1 MQQQLSGAA
10 ATTNGGPRVSFNRD
24 VHVKRIGKHPSEYES
39 SQGPSYHQLPPDI
52 DPADIRKEAAL
63 VIAQAGRHHSKAAA
77 NGDRDNISNFRNKQK
92 RQSDAQ
98 RFHSLPTRKKKGK
111 PVARSA
117 SDASSKK
124 PASKRPSI
132 FGLFSRKSDSNV
144 SQLERDPRFEDV
156 GARRLVRSKS
166 DVGGRTQPDS
176 RVTKR
181 PEAATGSATAP
192 GTGTGAGTGSASKQQ
207 LSPIIEQ
214 AQREEFFEKDYF
226 RERERRKS
234 DAVTL
239 REKDESGLSELL
251 TRSRSQ
257 VEPDASLLK
266 REHPAAAAAA
276 AAAPTGGNSSISA
289 GIRDR
294 IDTLKAKSN
303 ENMHSSQQPAERLPL
318 TKGRTVDGLVKRLS
332 MERFS
337 PQPYISQPGFSY
349 IRPNEGITYAQLDHS
364 PLDETRQRSPLGRDM
379 RSPQREFA
387 PARPPRAN
395 DRPPQHS
402 PGQGSYSPTS
412 NGGAPLPTRASHSHS
427 HSHSPSPWQQLSPR
441 NLSDEDEG
449 LGYEP
454 RKVYYEEEYP
464 PRRPEPPIVPVIRSV
479 SPAPYLDELGY
490 RRAQLETR
498 ILTRRFGEG
507 AATLE
512 RHNRVEQQPER
523 ERERDRERD
532 RDRGRVYLSPERDE
546 ERFQRLAV
554 RPTELSHEYPQ
565 QQERSQVDGTL
576 PKMEK
581 TSRYRHTKYYDD
593 GHGGVKETYV
603 RETQRDGQIRESRH
617 RERIG
622 ERERDYNSAD
632 RLEHEPKSLDSQ
644 LTGTDLYR
652 SSPELRPNQQQQQ
665 QQQPQPQQS
674 SHQPQDYWQSSLKR
688 DKLQQRSFDKGD
700 SGIENDFRKE
710 SFNGDL
716 TTRWRKRTALDD
728 MRACESFLRK
738 ERRDSAQQRQLQR
751 QAIIPARLRR
761 ENSYVYRERSIDD
774 GSHFDPHLDK
784 YPVATSTLRR
794 REQHSQSQS
803 QSHSQSQSRED
814 SSTLKRNKKLGG
826 FEKVKQLFTG
836 AASGSQGGSGRSSG
850 SNVSSGKKERL
861 SNGNSNS
868 STLSRRD
875 KEKQKE
881 REKERERERYMVREE
896 EMRSRYREH
905 QALAEENSREPKTI
919 DISMRRRLST
929 PKASPLLLKRSP
941 ADKPPKKLPQKAK
954 EAKEASPVKVE
965 KTSWFKS
972 LDRRAKSS
980 PKELNV
986 SVNGHSENSSSLK
999 RSKRNATAAPAKNLR
1014 FFGDT
1019 DLDSNPPTIS
1029 KASSMPRSRPSL
1041 GQSKHSQSAYNLDRS
1056 PPPPSRD
1063 YRHTLSG
1070 QSQGGLPSAVGSRQR
1085 ASSMQHLDNGSD
1097 EVDFRKRRH
1106 YSRSRELHDISESGS
1121 EPEPAERHKR
1131 SSTQRAMSLERSA
1144 ADGQRSQR
1152 FEDRPLTGPPKP
1164 ARSAERRGL
1173 LSSLGQENVG
1183 YGRDRYPAESS
1194 GTEGESSLHSQ
1205 RSVVY
1210 LHATTVGDIPQ
1221 PYNLRRRSESRED
1234 LRKGGTGTG
1243 AGAAKQQQQPPP
1255 LQPMTRTVSRSVSML
1270 APWKPKHISEG
1281 YEINYSQEQNKR
1293 MSTLPRKPPPHNGA
1307 TSASTLSRL
1316 GRKNETSTPSRRY
1329 HMDSLDRPP
1338 PPRSVLSASNLR
1350 SAKTK

>member
-1 MQQQLSGAA
+1 MQLQSGAASAA

-24 VHVKRIGKHPSEYES
+24 VHVKRIGKHPSEYGDS
-39 SQGPSYHQLPPDI
+39 VNLQSYHQLPPDI
-52 DPADIRKEAAL
+52 DPEDIRKEAAL
-63 VIAQAGRHHSKAAA
+63 VIAQAGRHHSKAE
-77 NGDRDNISNFRNKQK
+77 NGDHIPNFKVKHPK
-92 RQSDAQ
+92 RQSQPSD
-98 RFHSLPTRKKKGK
+98 FNSLPTRRKKSGK
-111 PVARSA
+111 PVARSV

-132 FGLFSRKSDSNV
+132 FGLFGGKKTDSNA
-144 SQLERDPRFEDV
+144 SQLDRDPRFEDG

-166 DVGGRTQPDS
+166 DVGSSKVAARKSNPED
-176 RVTKR
+176 R
-181 PEAATGSATAP
+181 PSQ
-192 GTGTGAGTGSASKQQ
+192 SKQQ

-214 AQREEFFEKDYF
+214 SQREDFFEKDYF

-239 REKDESGLSELL
+239 REKDESGRGLRELL
-251 TRSRSQ
+251 ARSRSQ
-257 VEPDASLLK
+257 AELDGPLITGEAPVTASS
-266 REHPAAAAAA
+266 
-276 AAAPTGGNSSISA
+276 TSISA

-294 IDTLKAKSN
+294 IETLKAKSG

-337 PQPYISQPGFSY
+337 PQPVISQPGFSY
-349 IRPNEGITYAQLDHS
+349 IRPNDGITYAQLD
-364 PLDETRQRSPLGRDM
+364 LGEDQTLRRDV
-379 RSPQREFA
+379 RTPQREIPSMTA
-387 PARPPRAN
+387 PARPPRAT
-395 DRPPQHS
+395 DSRP
-402 PGQGSYSPTS
+402 SYSPTS
-412 NGGAPLPTRASHSHS
+412 PVNGAPLGSRP
-427 HSHSPSPWQQLSPR
+427 SHSPSPWQQLSPR

-454 RKVYYEEEYP
+454 RKVYYEEDLS
-464 PRRPEPPIVPVIRSV
+464 RRSEPPIVPVIRSV
-479 SPAPYLDELGY
+479 SPSPYLDELGY

-507 AATLE
+507 ATLE
-512 RHNRVEQQPER
+512 RNRPTPER
-523 ERERDRERD
+523 E
-532 RDRGRVYLSPERDE
+532 PERI
-546 ERFQRLAV
+546 QRITV
-554 RPTELSHEYPQ
+554 R
-565 QQERSQVDGTL
+565 QEPVQENGSTIPR
-576 PKMEK
+576 MEK

-603 RETQRDGQIRESRH
+603 RETQRDGQVRESRH
-617 RERIG
+617 KERIG
-622 ERERDYNSAD
+622 DRDREYNSAD
-632 RLEHEPKSLDSQ
+632 RLEQEPKSLDSQ
-644 LTGTDLYR
+644 LTDQYR
-652 SSPELRPNQQQQQ
+652 SSPELRAQQTLHREQRE
-665 QQQPQPQQS
+665 PQEF
-674 SHQPQDYWQSSLKR
+674 WQSSLKR

-716 TTRWRKRTALDD
+716 TTRWRKRTVHDD
-728 MRACESFLRK
+728 MRATESFLRK
-738 ERRDSAQQRQLQR
+738 ERRDSAQQQRQLQQQR
-751 QAIIPARLRR
+751 QTAPARLRR
-761 ENSYVYRERSIDD
+761 EHSYVYRERSIDD

-803 QSHSQSQSRED
+803 QSQSRED
-814 SSTLKRNKKLGG
+814 SGTLKRNKKLGG

-836 AASGSQGGSGRSSG
+836 TGGSHGGSGRSSG
-850 SNVSSGKKERL
+850 SNVSSGKKDRM
-861 SNGNSNS
+861 SNGNS

-875 KEKQKE
+875 KEKDK
-881 REKERERERYMVREE
+881 ERERYMVREE

-905 QALAEENSREPKTI
+905 HSLAEETSREPKTI

-929 PKASPLLLKRSP
+929 PKASPLLVKRSP
-941 ADKPPKKLPQKAK
+941 ADKPPKKQPKAK
-954 EAKEASPVKVE
+954 DATPPKVE
-965 KTSWFKS
+965 KTSWFRS

-986 SVNGHSENSSSLK
+986 SVNGHSETTSSLK
-999 RSKRNATAAPAKNLR
+999 RTKRNPTTAPAKNLR

-1019 DLDSNPPTIS
+1019 DLDSNPPTLS
-1029 KASSMPRSRPSL
+1029 KASSMPRSRPTL
-1041 GQSKHSQSAYNLDRS
+1041 GQSKHSQSAFNLDRS
-1056 PPPPSRD
+1056 PPPLGRD
-1063 YRHTLSG
+1063 YRHSLAGQVKS
-1070 QSQGGLPSAVGSRQR
+1070 QSQSSSRQR
-1085 ASSMQHLDNGSD
+1085 ATSMQHLDNGGSD

-1131 SSTQRAMSLERSA
+1131 SSTAGQRAMSLERTV
-1144 ADGQRSQR
+1144 DGPRSQR
-1152 FEDRPLTGPPKP
+1152 IEDRPMMGPPKP
-1164 ARSAERRGL
+1164 ARGADRRGL
-1173 LSSLGQENVG
+1173 LNSLGQENLG

-1221 PYNLRRRSESRED
+1221 PYNLRRRSMSRDD
-1234 LRKGGTGTG
+1234 LRKG
-1243 AGAAKQQQQPPP
+1243 KQQSPQQPAP

-1270 APWKPKHISEG
+1270 APWKPKHISDG

-1316 GRKNETSTPSRRY
+1316 SRKTETSTPTRRY
-1329 HMDSLDRPP
+1329 HMDNIERPP

>member
-1 MQQQLSGAA
+1 MQLPHHTGAS
-10 ATTNGGPRVSFNRD
+10 NGGPRVSFNRD
-24 VHVKRIGKHPSEYES
+24 VHVKRIGKRPSEYEPPANL
-39 SQGPSYHQLPPDI
+39 QSYHQLPPDI

-63 VIAQAGRHHSKAAA
+63 VIAQAGRHHSKAE
-77 NGDRDNISNFRNKQK
+77 NGDHIPNFRSKQR
-92 RQSDAQ
+92 RQSQPSD
-98 RFHSLPTRKKKGK
+98 FHSLPTRRKKGK

-117 SDASSKK
+117 SDASTKK
-124 PASKRPSI
+124 PVVKRPSI
-132 FGLFSRKSDSNV
+132 FGLFSRKSDP
-144 SQLERDPRFEDV
+144 QLDRDPRFEDG

-166 DVGGRTQPDS
+166 DVGSSKLARKSEEKAHGNQS
-176 RVTKR
+176 Q
-181 PEAATGSATAP
+181 
-192 GTGTGAGTGSASKQQ
+192 SKQQ

-214 AQREEFFEKDYF
+214 AQREDFFEKDYF

-234 DAVTL
+234 DAVTP
-239 REKDESGLSELL
+239 REKDESGRGLNELL
-251 TRSRSQ
+251 ARSRSQ
-257 VEPDASLLK
+257 AEIDGPLLSSG
-266 REHPAAAAAA
+266 PG
-276 AAAPTGGNSSISA
+276 PGTGTGTGAGPSISA

-294 IDTLKAKSN
+294 IETLQARSG

-337 PQPYISQPGFSY
+337 PQPVISQPAFSY
-349 IRPNEGITYAQLDHS
+349 IRPNEGITYAQLDLGEDQVRRPS
-364 PLDETRQRSPLGRDM
+364 LDRDV
-379 RSPQREFA
+379 RTPQREFA
-387 PARPPRAN
+387 PARPPRAS
-395 DRPPQHS
+395 DVRP
-402 PGQGSYSPTS
+402 SYSPTS
-412 NGGAPLPTRASHSHS
+412 NGVPLATSRP
-427 HSHSPSPWQQLSPR
+427 SHSPSPWQQLSPR

-454 RKVYYEEEYP
+454 RKVYYEDEFS
-464 PRRPEPPIVPVIRSV
+464 RRAEPPIVPVIRSV

-507 AATLE
+507 ATLE
-512 RHNRVEQQPER
+512 RNREMGRPTPDREPER
-523 ERERDRERD
+523 LHR
-532 RDRGRVYLSPERDE
+532 P
-546 ERFQRLAV
+546 V
-554 RPTELSHEYPQ
+554 RQELSSEYPP
-565 QQERSQVDGTL
+565 ERSQLDTGSTL
-576 PKMEK
+576 PRMEK

-593 GHGGVKETYV
+593 GQGGVKETYV
-603 RETQRDGQIRESRH
+603 RETQRDGQVRESRH

-644 LTGTDLYR
+644 LTDQYR
-652 SSPELRPNQQQQQ
+652 SSPELRAQTQTLQRETRETRE
-665 QQQPQPQQS
+665 
-674 SHQPQDYWQSSLKR
+674 PQDYWQSSLKR

-716 TTRWRKRTALDD
+716 TTKWRKRTVHDD
-728 MRACESFLRK
+728 IRACDSFLRK
-738 ERRDSAQQRQLQR
+738 ERRDSAQQRQIQR
-751 QAIIPARLRR
+751 QAVPSRLRR
-761 ENSYVYRERSIDD
+761 EHSYVYRERSIDD

-803 QSHSQSQSRED
+803 QSQSQNQSRED
-814 SSTLKRNKKLGG
+814 SGTLKRNKKLGG

-836 AASGSQGGSGRSSG
+836 SAGAGAGSHGGSGRSSG
-850 SNVSSGKKERL
+850 SNVSSGKKDRM
-861 SNGNSNS
+861 SNGNS

-875 KEKQKE
+875 KEKEKE
-881 REKERERERYMVREE
+881 REKERERYMVREE

-905 QALAEENSREPKTI
+905 HTEEALREPKTI

-929 PKASPLLLKRSP
+929 PKASPLLVKRSP
-941 ADKPPKKLPQKAK
+941 ADKPPKKQPKAK
-954 EAKEASPVKVE
+954 ETTPAKVE
-965 KTSWFKS
+965 KTSWFRS

-986 SVNGHSENSSSLK
+986 SVNGHSETTSSLK
-999 RSKRNATAAPAKNLR
+999 RTKRNTTAAPAKNLR

-1029 KASSMPRSRPSL
+1029 KATSMPRSRPSL
-1041 GQSKHSQSAYNLDRS
+1041 GQSKHSQSAYHLDRS
-1056 PPPPSRD
+1056 PPPLARD
-1063 YRHTLSG
+1063 YRHTLAGQAATSQA
-1070 QSQGGLPSAVGSRQR
+1070 QSQSHSQTNGNSSRQR
-1085 ASSMQHLDNGSD
+1085 ASSMQHLDNGHGSD

-1131 SSTQRAMSLERSA
+1131 SSTVAQRAMSLERSI
-1144 ADGQRSQR
+1144 DGPRRS
-1152 FEDRPLTGPPKP
+1152 EDRPLLLGPPKP

-1173 LSSLGQENVG
+1173 LNSLGQENLG
-1183 YGRDRYPAESS
+1183 FGRDRYPAESS

-1221 PYNLRRRSESRED
+1221 PYNLRRRSMSRDD
-1234 LRKGGTGTG
+1234 LRRVKG
-1243 AGAAKQQQQPPP
+1243 KQSPQQPPP

-1316 GRKNETSTPSRRY
+1316 GRKNETSGRRY

>member
-1 MQQQLSGAA
+1 MQTGAHS
-10 ATTNGGPRVSFNRD
+10 TNGGPRVSFNRD

-39 SQGPSYHQLPPDI
+39 SSGNQPSYHQLPKDI

-63 VIAQAGRHHSKAAA
+63 VIAQAGRHHSKAE
-77 NGDRDNISNFRNKQK
+77 NGDHIPNFRAKQK
-92 RQSDAQ
+92 RHSQPSD
-98 RFHSLPTRKKKGK
+98 FHSLPTRRKKGK
-111 PVARSA
+111 PVTRSA
-117 SDASSKK
+117 SDASNATAKK
-124 PASKRPSI
+124 STIKRPSI
-132 FGLFSRKSDSNV
+132 FGLFSRRSDTNV
-144 SQLERDPRFEDV
+144 SQLERDPRFEDG

-166 DVGGRTQPDS
+166 DVGSSKLARRDKADKADKVDKEDKSTSQ
-176 RVTKR
+176 
-181 PEAATGSATAP
+181 
-192 GTGTGAGTGSASKQQ
+192 SKQQ

-214 AQREEFFEKDYF
+214 SQREDFFEQDYF

-234 DAVTL
+234 DAVTP
-239 REKDESGLSELL
+239 REKDESGRGLSELL
-251 TRSRSQ
+251 ARSRSQ
-257 VEPDASLLK
+257 AELDGPLLLSGG
-266 REHPAAAAAA
+266 AG
-276 AAAPTGGNSSISA
+276 PTAISA

-294 IDTLKAKSN
+294 IETLQAKSG

-337 PQPYISQPGFSY
+337 PQPVISQPAFSY
-349 IRPNEGITYAQLDHS
+349 IRPNEGITYAQLD
-364 PLDETRQRSPLGRDM
+364 LGEDQLRRSPPDRDV
-379 RSPQREFA
+379 RTPQREFA
-387 PARPPRAN
+387 PTRPPRSS
-395 DRPPQHS
+395 DVRP
-402 PGQGSYSPTS
+402 SYSPTS
-412 NGGAPLPTRASHSHS
+412 NGMPLVNRP
-427 HSHSPSPWQQLSPR
+427 SHSPSPWQQLSPR

-454 RKVYYEEEYP
+454 RKAYYEEEFPHP
-464 PRRPEPPIVPVIRSV
+464 PHPRSRGTEAPIVPVIRSV

-507 AATLE
+507 ATLE
-512 RHNRVEQQPER
+512 RNRELGGRPTPDREPER
-523 ERERDRERD
+523 HHR
-532 RDRGRVYLSPERDE
+532 P
-546 ERFQRLAV
+546 V
-554 RPTELSHEYPQ
+554 RHELSQEYTPESRAQ
-565 QQERSQVDGTL
+565 TQTQIQAHTQVDSGATL
-576 PKMEK
+576 PRMEK

-603 RETQRDGQIRESRH
+603 RETQRDGQVRESRH

-632 RLEHEPKSLDSQ
+632 RLEQEPKSLDSQ
-644 LTGTDLYR
+644 LTDQYR
-652 SSPELRPNQQQQQ
+652 SSPELRAQHS
-665 QQQPQPQQS
+665 QQS
-674 SHQPQDYWQSSLKR
+674 QPTHQQRDRREDYWQSSLKR

-710 SFNGDL
+710 SFNGNGDL
-716 TTRWRKRTALDD
+716 TTRWRKRTVLDD

-751 QAIIPARLRR
+751 QPLTSRLRR
-761 ENSYVYRERSIDD
+761 EHSYVYRERSIDD

-794 REQHSQSQS
+794 RDQHSQSQS
-803 QSHSQSQSRED
+803 QSHHPLQTQKSED

-836 AASGSQGGSGRSSG
+836 AGGAGGSNGGSGRSSG
-850 SNVSSGKKERL
+850 SNVSSGKKDRM
-861 SNGNSNS
+861 SNGNS

-875 KEKQKE
+875 KDKE
-881 REKERERERYMVREE
+881 REKEKERERERERERYMVREE

-905 QALAEENSREPKTI
+905 HNSAQETSREPKTI

-941 ADKPPKKLPQKAK
+941 ADKPPKKLPKAK
-954 EAKEASPVKVE
+954 ESPPAKVE
-965 KTSWFKS
+965 KTSWFRS

-986 SVNGHSENSSSLK
+986 SVNGHSETTSSLK
-999 RSKRNATAAPAKNLR
+999 RTKRNAAAAPAKNLR

-1029 KASSMPRSRPSL
+1029 KVNSMPRSRPSL
-1041 GQSKHSQSAYNLDRS
+1041 GQSKHSQSAYHLDRS
-1056 PPPPSRD
+1056 PPPPARD
-1063 YRHTLSG
+1063 YRHSLAG
-1070 QSQGGLPSAVGSRQR
+1070 QAQIQSQSQSNASRQR

-1131 SSTQRAMSLERSA
+1131 SSTAGQRAMSLERTV
-1144 ADGQRSQR
+1144 DGPRGQRI
-1152 FEDRPLTGPPKP
+1152 EDRPLLGPPKP

-1173 LSSLGQENVG
+1173 LNSLGQENVG

-1221 PYNLRRRSESRED
+1221 PYNLRRRSMSRDD
-1234 LRKGGTGTG
+1234 LRKG
-1243 AGAAKQQQQPPP
+1243 KQQAPQQPPP

-1307 TSASTLSRL
+1307 TSASTLSRV
-1316 GRKNETSTPSRRY
+1316 GRKNESSTSTRRY
-1329 HMDSLDRPP
+1329 HMDNLERPP

-1350 SAKTK
+1350 SARTK

>member
-1 MQQQLSGAA
+1 MQQQQQQQSGA
-10 ATTNGGPRVSFNRD
+10 TTANGGPRVSFNRD
-24 VHVKRIGKHPSEYES
+24 VHVKRIGKRPSEYES
-39 SQGPSYHQLPPDI
+39 SPVQSYHQLPPDI

-63 VIAQAGRHHSKAAA
+63 VIAQAGRHHSKAE
-77 NGDRDNISNFRNKQK
+77 NGENISNFRNKQR
-92 RQSDAQ
+92 RQSASDAQ

-117 SDASSKK
+117 SDASTKK

-144 SQLERDPRFEDV
+144 SQLERDPRFEDG

-166 DVGGRTQPDS
+166 DVGGRSPADSS

-181 PEAATGSATAP
+181 PEAAAST
-192 GTGTGAGTGSASKQQ
+192 SASKQQ

-214 AQREEFFEKDYF
+214 AQREDFFEKDYF

-251 TRSRSQ
+251 ARSRSQ
-257 VEPDASLLK
+257 VEPDGSLLK
-266 REHPAAAAAA
+266 REPPPA
-276 AAAPTGGNSSISA
+276 PGGPSSSSSASASASASISA

-294 IDTLKAKSN
+294 IETLKAKSN

-379 RSPQREFA
+379 RSPQREYA
-387 PARPPRAN
+387 PPRPPRAN
-395 DRPPQHS
+395 DRSQHS
-402 PGQGSYSPTS
+402 PGQEQGQGSYSPTS
-412 NGGAPLPTRASHSHS
+412 NGGAPLPPRVSHS

-454 RKVYYEEEYP
+454 RKVYYEDEYP
-464 PRRPEPPIVPVIRSV
+464 NASRREPEPPIVPVIRSV
-479 SPAPYLDELGY
+479 SPSPYLDELGY

-507 AATLE
+507 VATLE
-512 RHNRVEQQPER
+512 RQRDLHRAEQQPER
-523 ERERDRERD
+523 ERDRA
-532 RDRGRVYLSPERDE
+532 RVYLSPERE
-546 ERFQRLAV
+546 EEQRFHRLAV
-554 RPTELSHEYPQ
+554 RPELSSEYP

-603 RETQRDGQIRESRH
+603 RETQKDGQIRESRH

-632 RLEHEPKSLDSQ
+632 RLEQEPKSLDSQ
-644 LTGTDLYR
+644 LTGGTDLYR
-652 SSPELRPNQQQQQ
+652 SSPELRAQQHQTAA
-665 QQQPQPQQS
+665 S
-674 SHQPQDYWQSSLKR
+674 SHQTQDHWQSSLKR

-728 MRACESFLRK
+728 IRSCESFLRK

-751 QAIIPARLRR
+751 QAIPARLRR

-803 QSHSQSQSRED
+803 QSQTQTQSRED

-836 AASGSQGGSGRSSG
+836 AGSGSHGGSGRSSG

-861 SNGNSNS
+861 SNGHSNG

-875 KEKQKE
+875 KEKQREKE
-881 REKERERERYMVREE
+881 REKERERYMVREE

-905 QALAEENSREPKTI
+905 QALAEETSREPKTI

-929 PKASPLLLKRSP
+929 PKASPLLLKRSS
-941 ADKPPKKLPQKAK
+941 ADKPPKKLSQKTK
-954 EAKEASPVKVE
+954 EATATPSPVKVE

-986 SVNGHSENSSSLK
+986 SVNGHSENTSSLK
-999 RSKRNATAAPAKNLR
+999 RSKRNGATAAPAKNLR

-1070 QSQGGLPSAVGSRQR
+1070 QSQGQSAVSSRQR

-1144 ADGQRSQR
+1144 AEGPRGQR
-1152 FEDRPLTGPPKP
+1152 FEDRPLMGPPKP

-1183 YGRDRYPAESS
+1183 YGRDRFPAESS

-1221 PYNLRRRSESRED
+1221 PYNLRRRSVSRED
-1234 LRKGGTGTG
+1234 LRKGG
-1243 AGAAKQQQQPPP
+1243 AGAVKLQQPPP

-1316 GRKNETSTPSRRY
+1316 GRKNDTSTLSTPSRRY

>member
-1 MQQQLSGAA
+1 MHTAA
-10 ATTNGGPRVSFNRD
+10 ANGGPRVSFNRD

-39 SQGPSYHQLPPDI
+39 SGNQPSYHQLPKDI

-63 VIAQAGRHHSKAAA
+63 VIAQAGRHHSKAE
-77 NGDRDNISNFRNKQK
+77 NGDHIPNFRTRQR
-92 RQSDAQ
+92 RQSQPSD
-98 RFHSLPTRKKKGK
+98 FNSLPTRRKKGK
-111 PVARSA
+111 PVTRSA
-117 SDASSKK
+117 SDASTKK
-124 PASKRPSI
+124 PTSKRPSI
-132 FGLFSRKSDSNV
+132 FGLFGRKSDSNV
-144 SQLERDPRFEDV
+144 SQLDRDPRFEDG

-166 DVGGRTQPDS
+166 DVGSSKLARKANQEDRDKEKS
-176 RVTKR
+176 
-181 PEAATGSATAP
+181 SQ
-192 GTGTGAGTGSASKQQ
+192 SKQQ

-214 AQREEFFEKDYF
+214 AQREDFFERDYF

-234 DAVTL
+234 DAVTP
-239 REKDESGLSELL
+239 REKDESGRGLSELL
-251 TRSRSQ
+251 ARSRSQ
-257 VEPDASLLK
+257 AELDGPLLTS
-266 REHPAAAAAA
+266 A
-276 AAAPTGGNSSISA
+276 GGGGGPSISA

-294 IDTLKAKSN
+294 IETLQAKSG

-337 PQPYISQPGFSY
+337 PQPVISQPAFSY
-349 IRPNEGITYAQLDHS
+349 IRPNEGITYAQLDLGEDQVRRSS
-364 PLDETRQRSPLGRDM
+364 PLDRDV
-379 RSPQREFA
+379 RTPQREFA
-387 PARPPRAN
+387 PARPPRAS
-395 DRPPQHS
+395 DVRP
-402 PGQGSYSPTS
+402 SYSPTS
-412 NGGAPLPTRASHSHS
+412 NGAPLANRPS

-454 RKVYYEEEYP
+454 RKVYYEEEF
-464 PRRPEPPIVPVIRSV
+464 PRRAEPPIVPVHRSV
-479 SPAPYLDELGY
+479 SPSPYLDELGY

-507 AATLE
+507 ATLE
-512 RHNRVEQQPER
+512 RQADRNREVGRPTPER
-523 ERERDRERD
+523 E
-532 RDRGRVYLSPERDE
+532 PERFHRPVRQE
-546 ERFQRLAV
+546 LAN
-554 RPTELSHEYPQ
+554 EYPV
-565 QQERSQVDGTL
+565 ERTQVDSGSTL

-603 RETQRDGQIRESRH
+603 RETQRDGQVRESRH

-632 RLEHEPKSLDSQ
+632 RLEQEPKSLDSQ
-644 LTGTDLYR
+644 LTDQYR
-652 SSPELRPNQQQQQ
+652 SSPELRAQQTQQQREQRE
-665 QQQPQPQQS
+665 
-674 SHQPQDYWQSSLKR
+674 DYWQSSLKR

-716 TTRWRKRTALDD
+716 TSRWRKRTTLDD
-728 MRACESFLRK
+728 IRACESFLRK

-751 QAIIPARLRR
+751 QAVPSRLRR
-761 ENSYVYRERSIDD
+761 EHSYVYRERSIDD

-794 REQHSQSQS
+794 REQHSQS
-803 QSHSQSQSRED
+803 HSQSQAQKSED

-836 AASGSQGGSGRSSG
+836 AGGSASNGGSGRSSG
-850 SNVSSGKKERL
+850 SNVSSGKKERM
-861 SNGNSNS
+861 SNGNS
-868 STLSRRD
+868 STLSRHDKD
-875 KEKQKE
+875 KEREK
-881 REKERERERYMVREE
+881 EKERERERYMVREE

-905 QALAEENSREPKTI
+905 HTSAQETSREPKTI

-929 PKASPLLLKRSP
+929 PKASPLLVKRSP
-941 ADKPPKKLPQKAK
+941 ADKPPKKQPKAK
-954 EAKEASPVKVE
+954 ESPLAKVE
-965 KTSWFKS
+965 KTSWFRS

-986 SVNGHSENSSSLK
+986 SVNGHSETTSSLK
-999 RSKRNATAAPAKNLR
+999 RTKRNPTAAPAKNLR

-1029 KASSMPRSRPSL
+1029 KATSMPRSRPSL
-1041 GQSKHSQSAYNLDRS
+1041 GQSKHSQSAYHLDRS
-1056 PPPPSRD
+1056 PPPPAHD
-1063 YRHTLSG
+1063 YRHTLAG
-1070 QSQGGLPSAVGSRQR
+1070 QAQVQSQSSGSRQR

-1131 SSTQRAMSLERSA
+1131 SSTAGQRAMSLERSV
-1144 ADGQRSQR
+1144 DGPRSQR
-1152 FEDRPLTGPPKP
+1152 IEDRPLLGPPKP

-1173 LSSLGQENVG
+1173 LNSLGQENVG

-1221 PYNLRRRSESRED
+1221 PYNLRRRSMSRDD
-1234 LRKGGTGTG
+1234 LRKG
-1243 AGAAKQQQQPPP
+1243 KQQPQAPQQPPP

-1316 GRKNETSTPSRRY
+1316 GRKNESSPSTRRY
-1329 HMDSLDRPP
+1329 HMDNLERPP

-1350 SAKTK
+1350 STRTK

>member
-1 MQQQLSGAA
+1 
-10 ATTNGGPRVSFNRD
+10 
-24 VHVKRIGKHPSEYES
+24 
-39 SQGPSYHQLPPDI
+39 
-52 DPADIRKEAAL
+52 
-63 VIAQAGRHHSKAAA
+63 
-77 NGDRDNISNFRNKQK
+77 
-92 RQSDAQ
+92 
-98 RFHSLPTRKKKGK
+98 
-111 PVARSA
+111 
-117 SDASSKK
+117 
-124 PASKRPSI
+124 
-132 FGLFSRKSDSNV
+132 
-144 SQLERDPRFEDV
+144 
-156 GARRLVRSKS
+156 
-166 DVGGRTQPDS
+166 
-176 RVTKR
+176 
-181 PEAATGSATAP
+181 
-192 GTGTGAGTGSASKQQ
+192 
-207 LSPIIEQ
+207 
-214 AQREEFFEKDYF
+214 
-226 RERERRKS
+226 
-234 DAVTL
+234 
-239 REKDESGLSELL
+239 
-251 TRSRSQ
+251 
-257 VEPDASLLK
+257 
-266 REHPAAAAAA
+266 
-276 AAAPTGGNSSISA
+276 
-289 GIRDR
+289 
-294 IDTLKAKSN
+294 
-303 ENMHSSQQPAERLPL
+303 MHSSQQPAERLPL

-364 PLDETRQRSPLGRDM
+364 PLEESRQRSPLGRDM

-395 DRPPQHS
+395 DRAQHS
-402 PGQGSYSPTS
+402 PGQSSYSPTA
-412 NGGAPLPTRASHSHS
+412 NGGAAPLPTRVSHS

-454 RKVYYEEEYP
+454 RKVYYEDEYP

-523 ERERDRERD
+523 ER
-532 RDRGRVYLSPERDE
+532 DRGRVYLSPERDE
-546 ERFQRLAV
+546 ERFQRVAA
-554 RPTELSHEYPQ
+554 RPTELSNEYPA

-603 RETQRDGQIRESRH
+603 RETQKDGQIRESRH

-652 SSPELRPNQQQQQ
+652 SSPELRPNQHQQQQ
-665 QQQPQPQQS
+665 QSGVQQ
-674 SHQPQDYWQSSLKR
+674 QDYWQSSLKR

-716 TTRWRKRTALDD
+716 TTRWRKRTAIDD

-794 REQHSQSQS
+794 REQQSQSRSQSQP
-803 QSHSQSQSRED
+803 QSQSRED

-836 AASGSQGGSGRSSG
+836 AASGSHGGSGRSSG

-861 SNGNSNS
+861 SNGQSNS

-875 KEKQKE
+875 KEKQK
-881 REKERERERYMVREE
+881 ERERYMVREE

-929 PKASPLLLKRSP
+929 PKASPLLLKRSS

-954 EAKEASPVKVE
+954 EATPVKVE

-986 SVNGHSENSSSLK
+986 SVNGHSENTSSLK

-1070 QSQGGLPSAVGSRQR
+1070 QSQGSQSAVSSRQR

-1144 ADGQRSQR
+1144 AEGQRVQR
-1152 FEDRPLTGPPKP
+1152 FEDRPLMGPPKP

-1183 YGRDRYPAESS
+1183 YGRDRFPAESS

-1221 PYNLRRRSESRED
+1221 PYNLRRRSVSRED
-1234 LRKGGTGTG
+1234 LRKGG
-1243 AGAAKQQQQPPP
+1243 ASKQQQQQPPPP

-1316 GRKNETSTPSRRY
+1316 GRKNETSTSTLTPSRRH

>member
-1 MQQQLSGAA
+1 MHTGAA
-10 ATTNGGPRVSFNRD
+10 NGGPRVSFNRD
-24 VHVKRIGKHPSEYES
+24 VHVKRIGKHPSEYDTQPS
-39 SQGPSYHQLPPDI
+39 SQPSYHQLPKDI
-52 DPADIRKEAAL
+52 DPEDIRKEAAL
-63 VIAQAGRHHSKAAA
+63 VIAQAGRHHSKAE
-77 NGDRDNISNFRNKQK
+77 NGDNIPSFRAKQK
-92 RQSDAQ
+92 RQSQPSD
-98 RFHSLPTRKKKGK
+98 FNSLPTRRRKGK

-117 SDASSKK
+117 SDASTKK

-144 SQLERDPRFEDV
+144 SQLDRDPRFEDG

-166 DVGGRTQPDS
+166 DVGSSKLARRAEDKAHQG
-176 RVTKR
+176 
-181 PEAATGSATAP
+181 ATSQ
-192 GTGTGAGTGSASKQQ
+192 SKQQ

-214 AQREEFFEKDYF
+214 AQREDFFEKDYF

-234 DAVTL
+234 DAVTP
-239 REKDESGLSELL
+239 REKNESVRGLNELL
-251 TRSRSQ
+251 ARSRSQ
-257 VEPDASLLK
+257 AELDGPILPSG
-266 REHPAAAAAA
+266 PS
-276 AAAPTGGNSSISA
+276 GGASISA

-294 IDTLKAKSN
+294 IETLQAKSG

-318 TKGRTVDGLVKRLS
+318 TKGRTVNGLVKRLS

-337 PQPYISQPGFSY
+337 PQPVISQPAFSY
-349 IRPNEGITYAQLDHS
+349 IRPNEGITYAQLD
-364 PLDETRQRSPLGRDM
+364 LGEDQVRRSPMDRDV
-379 RSPQREFA
+379 RTPQREFA
-387 PARPPRAN
+387 PARPPRAS
-395 DRPPQHS
+395 DVRP
-402 PGQGSYSPTS
+402 SYSPTS
-412 NGGAPLPTRASHSHS
+412 NGAPLASRP
-427 HSHSPSPWQQLSPR
+427 SHSPSPWQQLSPR

-454 RKVYYEEEYP
+454 RKVYYEEEF
-464 PRRPEPPIVPVIRSV
+464 PRRAEPPIVPVIRSV
-479 SPAPYLDELGY
+479 SPSPYLDELGH

-507 AATLE
+507 ATLE
-512 RHNRVEQQPER
+512 RQADRNREVGRPTPER
-523 ERERDRERD
+523 E
-532 RDRGRVYLSPERDE
+532 PERFH
-546 ERFQRLAV
+546 RPV
-554 RPTELSHEYPQ
+554 RQELSNEFPP
-565 QQERSQVDGTL
+565 ERTQVDSGSTL
-576 PKMEK
+576 PRMEK

-603 RETQRDGQIRESRH
+603 RETQRDGQVRESRH

-632 RLEHEPKSLDSQ
+632 RLEQEPKSLDSQ
-644 LTGTDLYR
+644 LTDQYR
-652 SSPELRPNQQQQQ
+652 SSPELRSQQTQQREQ
-665 QQQPQPQQS
+665 RE
-674 SHQPQDYWQSSLKR
+674 DYWQSSLKR

-716 TTRWRKRTALDD
+716 TSRWRKRTVLDD
-728 MRACESFLRK
+728 IRDCESFLRK

-751 QAIIPARLRR
+751 QAVPSRLRR
-761 ENSYVYRERSIDD
+761 EHSYVYRERSIDD

-794 REQHSQSQS
+794 REQHST
-803 QSHSQSQSRED
+803 SHSQSQTQKTED

-836 AASGSQGGSGRSSG
+836 SGGGGSNGGSGRSSG
-850 SNVSSGKKERL
+850 SNVSSGKKEQM
-861 SNGNSNS
+861 SNGNS

-875 KEKQKE
+875 KDKE

-905 QALAEENSREPKTI
+905 HTSAQETSREPKTI

-929 PKASPLLLKRSP
+929 PKASPLLVKRSP
-941 ADKPPKKLPQKAK
+941 ADKPPKKHSKPK
-954 EAKEASPVKVE
+954 ESAPAKVE
-965 KTSWFKS
+965 KTSWFRS

-986 SVNGHSENSSSLK
+986 SVNGHSETTSSLK
-999 RSKRNATAAPAKNLR
+999 RTKRNATAAPAKNLR

-1029 KASSMPRSRPSL
+1029 KASSMPRSRPPL
-1041 GQSKHSQSAYNLDRS
+1041 GQSKHSQSAYHLDRS
-1056 PPPPSRD
+1056 PPPPARD
-1063 YRHTLSG
+1063 YRHSLAG
-1070 QSQGGLPSAVGSRQR
+1070 QPEGHNRNGTSRQR

-1131 SSTQRAMSLERSA
+1131 SSTAGQRAMSLERTV
-1144 ADGQRSQR
+1144 DGPRGQRI
-1152 FEDRPLTGPPKP
+1152 EDRPLLGPPKP

-1173 LSSLGQENVG
+1173 LNSLGQENVG

-1221 PYNLRRRSESRED
+1221 PYNLRRRSMSRDD
-1234 LRKGGTGTG
+1234 LRKG
-1243 AGAAKQQQQPPP
+1243 KQQAPQQPPP

-1307 TSASTLSRL
+1307 TSASTLSRT
-1316 GRKNETSTPSRRY
+1316 GRKNDSSTPTRRY
-1329 HMDSLDRPP
+1329 HMDSLERPP

-1350 SAKTK
+1350 SARTK

>member
-1 MQQQLSGAA
+1 SVG
-10 ATTNGGPRVSFNRD
+10 
-24 VHVKRIGKHPSEYES
+24 KRPSEYGDS
-39 SQGPSYHQLPPDI
+39 GNLQSYHQLPPDI
-52 DPADIRKEAAL
+52 DPTDIRKEAAL
-63 VIAQAGRHHSKAAA
+63 VIAQAGRHHSKAE
-77 NGDRDNISNFRNKQK
+77 NGDHIPSFRANQR
-92 RQSDAQ
+92 RQSQ
-98 RFHSLPTRKKKGK
+98 PSGFNSLPTRRKKSGK

-124 PASKRPSI
+124 PPGKRPSI

-144 SQLERDPRFEDV
+144 NQLDRDPRFEDG

-166 DVGGRTQPDS
+166 DVGS
-176 RVTKR
+176 CKLAAKR
-181 PEAATGSATAP
+181 SNQENKSA
-192 GTGTGAGTGSASKQQ
+192 SHSQSKQQ

-214 AQREEFFEKDYF
+214 SEQREDYF
-226 RERERRKS
+226 QRNHLRERRKS
-234 DAVTL
+234 DAVTP
-239 REKDESGLSELL
+239 REKNESGRGLSDLL
-251 TRSRSQ
+251 ARSRSQ
-257 VEPDASLLK
+257 AELDGPLIAGTAPVSASV
-266 REHPAAAAAA
+266 
-276 AAAPTGGNSSISA
+276 SA

-294 IDTLKAKSN
+294 IETLQARSG

-337 PQPYISQPGFSY
+337 PQPVISQPAFSY
-349 IRPNEGITYAQLDHS
+349 IRPNEGITYAQLDLGDD
-364 PLDETRQRSPLGRDM
+364 PGARRSPPGRDV
-379 RSPQREFA
+379 RTPQLEYLASAATSTPA
-387 PARPPRAN
+387 PTRPPRAS
-395 DRPPQHS
+395 DTRP
-402 PGQGSYSPTS
+402 SYSPTAPVT
-412 NGGAPLPTRASHSHS
+412 GASLGHRP
-427 HSHSPSPWQQLSPR
+427 SHSPSPWQQLSPR

-454 RKVYYEEEYP
+454 RKVFGDDEFS
-464 PRRPEPPIVPVIRSV
+464 RRSEPPIVPVIRSV
-479 SPAPYLDELGY
+479 SPSPYLDELGY

-507 AATLE
+507 ATIE
-512 RHNRVEQQPER
+512 RS
-523 ERERDRERD
+523 RDM
-532 RDRGRVYLSPERDE
+532 GRHTPERDL
-546 ERFQRLAV
+546 ERSHRHVHQ
-554 RPTELSHEYPQ
+554 EQSHEYPSD
-565 QQERSQVDGTL
+565 RTQVDNGAAMPL
-576 PKMEK
+576 MKK
-581 TSRYRHTKYYDD
+581 TSRYRQTKYYDD

-603 RETQRDGQIRESRH
+603 RETQRDGQVRESRQ

-622 ERERDYNSAD
+622 ERDRDYNSAD
-632 RLEHEPKSLDSQ
+632 RLEFEPKSLDSQ
-644 LTGTDLYR
+644 VTDQYR
-652 SSPELRPNQQQQQ
+652 SSPELRAQRTLPRE
-665 QQQPQPQQS
+665 QP
-674 SHQPQDYWQSSLKR
+674 HYWQSTLKR

-716 TTRWRKRTALDD
+716 TTRWRKRTIYDD
-728 MRACESFLRK
+728 MKACESFLRK
-738 ERRDSAQQRQLQR
+738 ERGDSAQQQSQQQR
-751 QAIIPARLRR
+751 LGPPTRLRR
-761 ENSYVYRERSIDD
+761 EHSYVYRERSIDD

-794 REQHSQSQS
+794 REHHSPP
-803 QSHSQSQSRED
+803 QSQSREE

-836 AASGSQGGSGRSSG
+836 AGGSHGSSGRSSG
-850 SNVSSGKKERL
+850 SNVSSGKKDQL
-861 SNGNSNS
+861 SNGNN
-868 STLSRRD
+868 STLGRRD
-875 KEKQKE
+875 K
-881 REKERERERYMVREE
+881 ERERYMVREE

-905 QALAEENSREPKTI
+905 HSLADDNSPESKTI

-929 PKASPLLLKRSP
+929 PKASPLLVKRSP
-941 ADKPPKKLPQKAK
+941 ADKPPKKQPKAK
-954 EAKEASPVKVE
+954 EVVPAKVE
-965 KTSWFKS
+965 KTSWFRS
-972 LDRRAKSS
+972 LDRRAKST

-986 SVNGHSENSSSLK
+986 SVNGHSETTSSLK
-999 RSKRNATAAPAKNLR
+999 RTKRNPTTAPAKNLR

-1029 KASSMPRSRPSL
+1029 KSSSMPRSRPSL
-1041 GQSKHSQSAYNLDRS
+1041 GNTKHSQSAFHLDRS
-1056 PPPPSRD
+1056 PPPLGRD
-1063 YRHTLSG
+1063 YHHSLAG
-1070 QSQGGLPSAVGSRQR
+1070 QSQTASRHR
-1085 ASSMQHLDNGSD
+1085 ASSMQHLDNGGSD

-1131 SSTQRAMSLERSA
+1131 SSTAGQRAISLERSV
-1144 ADGQRSQR
+1144 DGARRHR
-1152 FEDRPLTGPPKP
+1152 FDDRPMMGPPKP
-1164 ARSAERRGL
+1164 ARGAERRGL
-1173 LSSLGQENVG
+1173 LNSLGQENLG
-1183 YGRDRYPAESS
+1183 YGSRDRYPAESS

-1221 PYNLRRRSESRED
+1221 PYNLRRRSKSRED
-1234 LRKGGTGTG
+1234 LAKG
-1243 AGAAKQQQQPPP
+1243 KQQSPQQPAP

-1293 MSTLPRKPPPHNGA
+1293 MSTLPRKPPPHNGT

-1316 GRKNETSTPSRRY
+1316 GRNRKNDPSASSRRY
-1329 HMDSLDRPP
+1329 HMDNLERPP

>member
-1 MQQQLSGAA
+1 MQTGAA
-10 ATTNGGPRVSFNRD
+10 NGGPRVSFNRD
-24 VHVKRIGKHPSEYES
+24 VHVKRIGKRPSEYEPG
-39 SQGPSYHQLPPDI
+39 SQPSYHQLPKDI

-63 VIAQAGRHHSKAAA
+63 VIAQAGRHHSKAE
-77 NGDRDNISNFRNKQK
+77 NGDHIPSFRAKQR
-92 RQSDAQ
+92 RQSQPSD
-98 RFHSLPTRKKKGK
+98 FHSLPTRRRKGK

-117 SDASSKK
+117 SDASTKK
-124 PASKRPSI
+124 PTSKRPSI
-132 FGLFSRKSDSNV
+132 FGLFSRRSDSNV
-144 SQLERDPRFEDV
+144 SQLDRDPRFEDG

-166 DVGGRTQPDS
+166 DVGSSKLARNRKAEDKAP
-176 RVTKR
+176 
-181 PEAATGSATAP
+181 AGS
-192 GTGTGAGTGSASKQQ
+192 SQSKQQ

-214 AQREEFFEKDYF
+214 AQREDFFERDYF

-234 DAVTL
+234 DAVTP
-239 REKDESGLSELL
+239 REKDESGRGLSELL
-251 TRSRSQ
+251 ARSRSQ
-257 VEPDASLLK
+257 AELDGPLLLS
-266 REHPAAAAAA
+266 
-276 AAAPTGGNSSISA
+276 GGPSISA

-294 IDTLKAKSN
+294 IETLQAKSG

-337 PQPYISQPGFSY
+337 PQPAISQPAFSY
-349 IRPNEGITYAQLDHS
+349 IRPNEGITYAQLDLGEDQVRRS
-364 PLDETRQRSPLGRDM
+364 PLDRDV
-379 RSPQREFA
+379 RTPQREFA
-387 PARPPRAN
+387 PARPPRAS
-395 DRPPQHS
+395 DVRP
-402 PGQGSYSPTS
+402 SYSPTS
-412 NGGAPLPTRASHSHS
+412 NGAPLAHRP
-427 HSHSPSPWQQLSPR
+427 SHSPSPWQQLSPR

-454 RKVYYEEEYP
+454 RKVYYEEEF
-464 PRRPEPPIVPVIRSV
+464 PRRGTEPPIVPVIRSV
-479 SPAPYLDELGY
+479 SPSPYLDELGY

-507 AATLE
+507 ATLE
-512 RHNRVEQQPER
+512 RHREVDRNREAARPT
-523 ERERDRERD
+523 
-532 RDRGRVYLSPERDE
+532 PERDP
-546 ERFQRLAV
+546 ERFHRPV
-554 RPTELSHEYPQ
+554 RQELSHEYPP
-565 QQERSQVDGTL
+565 ERSQVDSGATL
-576 PKMEK
+576 PRMEK

-603 RETQRDGQIRESRH
+603 RETQRDGQVRESRH

-632 RLEHEPKSLDSQ
+632 RLEQEPKSLDSQ
-644 LTGTDLYR
+644 LTDQYR
-652 SSPELRPNQQQQQ
+652 SSPELRAQQTQQREQ
-665 QQQPQPQQS
+665 RD
-674 SHQPQDYWQSSLKR
+674 HREEYWQSSLKR

-751 QAIIPARLRR
+751 QAVPSRLRH
-761 ENSYVYRERSIDD
+761 EHSYVYRERSIDD

-794 REQHSQSQS
+794 REQHSQSQTPS
-803 QSHSQSQSRED
+803 QTQKGED

-836 AASGSQGGSGRSSG
+836 AGGSGSNGGSGRSSG
-850 SNVSSGKKERL
+850 SNVSSGKKDRM
-861 SNGNSNS
+861 SNGNS

-875 KEKQKE
+875 KDKE
-881 REKERERERYMVREE
+881 REKEKERERERERYMVREE

-905 QALAEENSREPKTI
+905 HNSAQETSREPKTI

-929 PKASPLLLKRSP
+929 PKASPLLVKRSP
-941 ADKPPKKLPQKAK
+941 ADKPPKKQPKAK
-954 EAKEASPVKVE
+954 ESPPAKVE
-965 KTSWFKS
+965 KTSWFRS

-986 SVNGHSENSSSLK
+986 SVNGHSETTSSLK
-999 RSKRNATAAPAKNLR
+999 RTKRNPTAAPAKNLR

-1029 KASSMPRSRPSL
+1029 KATSLPRSRPSL
-1041 GQSKHSQSAYNLDRS
+1041 GQSKHSQSAYHLDRS
-1056 PPPPSRD
+1056 PPPPAHD
-1063 YRHTLSG
+1063 YRHSLAG
-1070 QSQGGLPSAVGSRQR
+1070 QAQVQSQSNGSRQR

-1131 SSTQRAMSLERSA
+1131 SSTAGQRAMSLERTV
-1144 ADGQRSQR
+1144 DGPRGQRI
-1152 FEDRPLTGPPKP
+1152 EDRPLLGPPKP

-1173 LSSLGQENVG
+1173 LNSLGQENVG

-1221 PYNLRRRSESRED
+1221 PYNLRRRSMSRDD
-1234 LRKGGTGTG
+1234 LRKG
-1243 AGAAKQQQQPPP
+1243 KQQAPQQPPP

-1316 GRKNETSTPSRRY
+1316 GRKNESSTSTRRH
-1329 HMDSLDRPP
+1329 HMDNLERPP

-1350 SAKTK
+1350 SARTK

>member
-1 MQQQLSGAA
+1 MQQQQQQQQQQQLQQQSGAA
-10 ATTNGGPRVSFNRD
+10 TGTATNGGPRVSFNRD
-24 VHVKRIGKHPSEYES
+24 VHVKRIGKRPSEYES
-39 SQGPSYHQLPPDI
+39 SQVASYHQLPPDI

-63 VIAQAGRHHSKAAA
+63 VIAQAGRHHSKAE
-77 NGDRDNISNFRNKQK
+77 NGDRENISNFRSKQK

-98 RFHSLPTRKKKGK
+98 RFHSLPTRRKKGK

-144 SQLERDPRFEDV
+144 NQLERDPRFEDG

-166 DVGGRTQPDS
+166 DVGGRSPES

-181 PEAATGSATAP
+181 PEAATAGSATA
-192 GTGTGAGTGSASKQQ
+192 TGSASKQQ

-214 AQREEFFEKDYF
+214 AQREDFFEKDYF

-251 TRSRSQ
+251 NRSRSQ

-266 REHPAAAAAA
+266 REPAA
-276 AAAPTGGNSSISA
+276 GGHSSSASISA

-294 IDTLKAKSN
+294 IDTLRAKSN

-337 PQPYISQPGFSY
+337 PQPHISQPGFSY

-364 PLDETRQRSPLGRDM
+364 PLEESRQRSPLGRDM
-379 RSPQREFA
+379 RSPQRDFA

-395 DRPPQHS
+395 DRAQHS
-402 PGQGSYSPTS
+402 PGESSYSPT
-412 NGGAPLPTRASHSHS
+412 APLPPRVSHSHS

-454 RKVYYEEEYP
+454 RKVYYEDEYP

-523 ERERDRERD
+523 ERERE

-546 ERFQRLAV
+546 ERFQRVAA
-554 RPTELSHEYPQ
+554 RPTELSNEYPA

-603 RETQRDGQIRESRH
+603 RETQKDGQIRESRH
-617 RERIG
+617 RERMG

-652 SSPELRPNQQQQQ
+652 SSPELRPNQHQQQQ
-665 QQQPQPQQS
+665 QQQQQQS
-674 SHQPQDYWQSSLKR
+674 AVQQQDYWQSSLKR

-716 TTRWRKRTALDD
+716 TTRWRKRTAIDD

-803 QSHSQSQSRED
+803 QSQSQSRED

-836 AASGSQGGSGRSSG
+836 AASGSHGGSGRSSG

-861 SNGNSNS
+861 SNSNS

-875 KEKQKE
+875 KEKQK
-881 REKERERERYMVREE
+881 ERERYMVREE

-929 PKASPLLLKRSP
+929 PKASPLLLKRSS

-954 EAKEASPVKVE
+954 EATPVKVE

-986 SVNGHSENSSSLK
+986 SVNGHSENTSSLK

-1070 QSQGGLPSAVGSRQR
+1070 QSQGSQSAVSSRQR

-1144 ADGQRSQR
+1144 AEGQRGQR
-1152 FEDRPLTGPPKP
+1152 FEDRPLMGPPKP

-1183 YGRDRYPAESS
+1183 YGRDRFPAESS

-1221 PYNLRRRSESRED
+1221 PYNLRRRSVSRED
-1234 LRKGGTGTG
+1234 LRKGG
-1243 AGAAKQQQQPPP
+1243 ASKQQQQQPPP

-1316 GRKNETSTPSRRY
+1316 GRKNETSTSTSTLTPSRRY